1 MLTILIYTYNRDEY
15 LKQILNDL
23 VLSKN
28 FKQIRLNIVFYGVS
42 SISNDIY
49 FKKLKKF
56 KNINFFL
63 EKKFLTDIEKI
74 IKYSKKIKSKFL
86 WILSDDDRIRINS
99 VSEILSLLKKN
110 KNISGVSLPYISRKK
125 INKKRYYFKEKK
137 IYLKNFNII
146 KNFEIIGLRSAQI
159 YNLKLLKNFF
169 NKKNSEYFTAYIHTN
184 FLINYFKNWKVLN
197 TDIVIFR
204 AGNLDNIRL
213 GNLDN
218 KKINMLEDRLN
229 SEFRGYLPNLKKN
242 FPREYPLLFDKIF
255 FTHIISWLALNLQ
268 LSGRISSLNV
278 LLNNKK
284 LFTFNIK
291 VFIFTIILFI
301 MPKFFIS
308 LIKKVKFR
316 KNQ

>member
-1 MLTILIYTYNRDEY
+1 MLTILIFTYNRDKY

-42 SISNDIY
+42 GISNDIY

-56 KNINFFL
+56 ENINFFL
-63 EKKFLTDIEKI
+63 EKKIFIDVEKF

-86 WILSDDDRIRINS
+86 WIISDDDRIRINS

-125 INKKRYYFKEKK
+125 INKKRYYLKEKK
-137 IYLKNFNII
+137 LYLKNFNII

-184 FLINYFKNWKVLN
+184 FLIYNFKNWKVLN

-204 AGNLDNIRL
+204 FGNL

-218 KKINMLEDRLN
+218 KRINFLEDRLN

-268 LSGRISSLNV
+268 LNGRISSLNV

>member
-1 MLTILIYTYNRDEY
+1 
-15 LKQILNDL
+15 
-23 VLSKN
+23 
-28 FKQIRLNIVFYGVS
+28 
-42 SISNDIY
+42 
-49 FKKLKKF
+49 
-56 KNINFFL
+56 
-63 EKKFLTDIEKI
+63 
-74 IKYSKKIKSKFL
+74 
-86 WILSDDDRIRINS
+86 
-99 VSEILSLLKKN
+99 
-110 KNISGVSLPYISRKK
+110 SG
-125 INKKRYYFKEKK
+125 N
-137 IYLKNFNII
+137 
-146 KNFEIIGLRSAQI
+146 
-159 YNLKLLKNFF
+159 
-169 NKKNSEYFTAYIHTN
+169 
-184 FLINYFKNWKVLN
+184 
-197 TDIVIFR
+197 
-204 AGNLDNIRL
+204 L

-218 KKINMLEDRLN
+218 KRINFLEDRLN

-268 LSGRISSLNV
+268 LNGRISSLNV

>member
-1 MLTILIYTYNRDEY
+1 MLTILIFTYNRDKY

-42 SISNDIY
+42 GISNDIY

-56 KNINFFL
+56 ENINFFL
-63 EKKFLTDIEKI
+63 EKKIFIDVEKF

-125 INKKRYYFKEKK
+125 INKKRYYLKEKK
-137 IYLKNFNII
+137 LYLKNFNII

-184 FLINYFKNWKVLN
+184 FLIYNFKNWKVLN

-204 AGNLDNIRL
+204 FGNLDN
-213 GNLDN
+213 LDN
-218 KKINMLEDRLN
+218 KRINLLEDRLN

-268 LSGRISSLNV
+268 LNGRISSLNV